1 MVSGHLFH
9 CLNLRGGVGLV
20 SLLLYFTGFFRKVH
34 WNLMDGL
41 VLLILIYS
49 LVRLSFQEMIP
60 HTTLIKLLFFG
71 GLYFLGRMLFSQ
83 LNWKALNFPFAAVL
97 LAGIG
102 ESLYGLGQLYG
113 IWSSHHAAFPLTGSF
128 FNPGPYSGWLALL
141 IPMAVWVLSSKRN
154 RSSSI
159 LRTTQVLSWSFLF
172 LASGVLIV
180 TMSRAAWFA
189 ATVGSMMVLW
199 GPIRRFVSNHRK
211 AMRWAILASVL
222 MAGLLV
228 WMYQFKK
235 DSAQGR
241 ILIWK
246 VSSEMV
252 SNYPLFGVG
261 RDRFPV
267 MYSRYQSHYFSQE
280 HNQGDEAYLADYVEY
295 PFNEALG
302 WTAEMGMVGL
312 FLILV
317 LIGIM
322 VRMWQKKKNA
332 GLLRPVHSLAASLII
347 AWIVF
352 SMFSYPTEV
361 PVLALSGILLFSALA
376 TNLST
381 PSDKTFLKK
390 FSSVNG
396 LMSILLIGSMAVYS
410 LWWSYKNRPLA
421 KLWIIANANYQIGH
435 YGISNRIYTK
445 EIGPVLEN
453 EGAFLK
459 SAGKSLSM
467 SRKFHRSAPYLERAL
482 YFTSDPMIFTTLGH
496 DYALYARVEPEKCDR
511 TELLL
516 KMVKYMQPGHYFPR
530 YMLMEMYERTEQQ
543 EKMEQEASDLL
554 ALETKIKSEAVDE
567 MRLAAREVLD
577 DSIYDIKIQST
588 TIKNNE

>member
-1 MVSGHLFH
+1 MERVHYISPFLASGGLIFLILLPL
-9 CLNLRGGVGLV
+9 CGLPVAEPGIPVWYQDTFFIALICGGGVGLL
-20 SLLLYFTGFFRKVH
+20 SLLLYSAGFFRKVR
-34 WNLMDGL
+34 WNLVDGM

-60 HTTLIKLLFFG
+60 HTALIKLLFFA

-83 LNWKALNFPFAAVL
+83 LNWKTLNFLLAAVL

-102 ESLYGLGQLYG
+102 QAIYGLGQLYG
-113 IWSSHHAAFPLTGSF
+113 IWPSHHAAFPLTGSF

-141 IPMAVWVLSSKRN
+141 YPVSVWVLSSKRKL
-154 RSSSI
+154 SSSI
-159 LRTTQVLSWSFLF
+159 LRTTQLLAWSFLF

-180 TMSRAAWFA
+180 TMSRAAWLA
-189 ATVGSMMVLW
+189 AAVGSLIVLG
-199 GPIRRFVSNHRK
+199 GPILMFVGNHRK
-211 AMRWAILASVL
+211 AMRWAVPVASVL

-235 DSAQGR
+235 ESSEGR

-252 SNYPLFGVG
+252 SHYPFFGVG

-267 MYSRYQSHYFSQE
+267 MYSRYQSHYFK
-280 HNQGDEAYLADYVEY
+280 QGYDKGNEAYVAGYVEY
-295 PFNEALG
+295 PFNEVLG

-312 FLILV
+312 VLILV

-322 VRMWQKKKNA
+322 VRMWQKKKKT

-347 AWIVF
+347 AWTVF

-361 PVLALSGILLFSALA
+361 PVLALSGILLFSALV

-396 LMSILLIGSMAVYS
+396 LISILLIGSMAVYS
-410 LWWSYKNRPLA
+410 LWWSYKNRPLV
-421 KLWIIANANYQIGH
+421 KLWTIANANYQIGH
-435 YGISNRIYTK
+435 YGIANRIYTK

-467 SRKFHRSAPYLERAL
+467 SRKFHRSALYLERAL
-482 YFTSDPMIFTTLGH
+482 YFTSDPIIFTTLGH
-496 DYALYARVEPEKCDR
+496 DYALYARVEPEK
-511 TELLL
+511 
-516 KMVKYMQPGHYFPR
+516 
-530 YMLMEMYERTEQQ
+530 
-543 EKMEQEASDLL
+543 
-554 ALETKIKSEAVDE
+554 
-567 MRLAAREVLD
+567 
-577 DSIYDIKIQST
+577 
-588 TIKNNE
+588 